1 MIIMTANRQLAEALG
16 LSEEAIN
23 EIDRIHP
30 LIDKFT
36 RAWVE
41 EPFSQGRKDEI
52 HSLEY
57 LLQRLWGFSE
67 DCGYHRYADEYEFK
81 CQWVGK
87 KYRCTNTGE
96 EFTIPYEVKERDC
109 YFFGDGAMID
119 VGRLHCYARFSG
131 VEPV

>member
-1 MIIMTANRQLAEALG
+1 MTANRQLAEARG

-23 EIDRIHP
+23 EIDRIHS
-30 LIDKFT
+30 LIDEFT
-36 RAWVE
+36 RAWVG

-57 LLQRLWGFSE
+57 LLQRLWGFPE
-67 DCGYHRYADEYEFK
+67 DCDYHRYAHEYEFK

-87 KYRCTNTGE
+87 KYRCRKTAE
-96 EFTIPYEVKERDC
+96 VFEIPYEVKERDC

-119 VGRLHCYARFSG
+119 AGRLNYYARFSG
-131 VEPV
+131 VEKV